1 MNTADFGV
9 GDLVRV
15 VLGGGLVPLGTGVIL
30 EQASTPSIRCS
41 PTWRVLVTDDATGET
56 SQGVFIARELERVK
70 EAP

>member
-30 EQASTPSIRCS
+30 EPGELVGRAPC
-41 PTWRVLVTDDATGET
+41 WRVLVTEDATGEM
-56 SQGVFIARELERVK
+56 SQGFFIARELERVDHG
-70 EAP
+70 